1 MTLQEYLKEKNTL
14 LEQAGIEDAENEVWI
29 CLMSVTDLSR
39 AQIRFSMSEEI
50 EDVLAPATLWKL
62 EDVFVRRADHEPL
75 AYITGKTPFY
85 DLEFS
90 VGPGVLIPR
99 FDTEILVETALK
111 EIGNIV
117 TNIEMSGFSDVVR
130 IFDLC
135 TGSGCVG
142 ITIAHELKQQ
152 CIPYELVMTE
162 ISPEAATYATANA
175 QRILGDGDWR
185 VELAD
190 LWPTDASM
198 TAEVTQVDRNEM
210 EPTELPETSK
220 ADLIVSNPPYIPE
233 EEMQELAPEVRN
245 CEPSLALT
253 DGGDGL
259 ALYRRIA
266 QDIKKYLKPGGV
278 LAVEHGYNQ
287 GEAVRGILGQTLT
300 DPRTIQDYGGHD
312 RVTCAKSET

>member
-162 ISPEAATYATANA
+162 ISPEAAAYATANA
-175 QRILGDGDWR
+175 QRILGDGDWK
-185 VELAD
+185 VELVD
-190 LWPTDASM
+190 LWPT
-198 TAEVTQVDRNEM
+198 
-210 EPTELPETSK
+210 TSEQ

-233 EEMQELAPEVRN
+233 EEMQELAPEVRD

-259 ALYRRIA
+259 MLYRRMA
-266 QDIKKYLKPGGV
+266 QDIKKYLKPGGI
-278 LAVEHGYNQ
+278 LAVEHGYDQ